1 MLEKFVYEAYFAA
14 IFSVTF
20 SPPPA
25 IHSGMPPGCS
35 GCGCTIAPST
45 W

>member
-1 MLEKFVYEAYFAA
+1 LVHWRIAA

-25 IHSGMPPGCS
+25 IHSGIPLGCS
-35 GCGCTIAPST
+35 GFGATIAPST
-45 W
+45 